1 MAIAK
6 QNLMPLPRF
15 TNWAYDIHEVSPGL
29 EQVSLY
35 RDAIL
40 RFVAPVDASYEKV
53 LADLRKIA
61 SEMEFDIQRKLSQRL
76 YGFDVVARENDIFAD
91 VANADI
97 RRFLAS
103 HAVSLKKLGVLECG
117 VRSVDVPNFLDVVDG
132 NGKQVLAIVSYLE
145 SIQHGVTGCGEKWRM
160 RDMQTPTES
169 SQRENIALVRG
180 FFENKSLDEE
190 RQSIYSFVIDSRD
203 IFSAKPESGHGVSI
217 ITSM

>member
-6 QNLMPLPRF
+6 QNLMPLPGF
-15 TNWAYDIHEVSPGL
+15 ANWAYDIREVSPGL

-97 RRFLAS
+97 RRFLC
-103 HAVSLKKLGVLECG
+103 KKEV
-117 VRSVDVPNFLDVVDG
+117 
-132 NGKQVLAIVSYLE
+132 
-145 SIQHGVTGCGEKWRM
+145 
-160 RDMQTPTES
+160 
-169 SQRENIALVRG
+169 
-180 FFENKSLDEE
+180 
-190 RQSIYSFVIDSRD
+190 
-203 IFSAKPESGHGVSI
+203 
-217 ITSM
+217 